1 LVYNS
6 PNRQEDWLDALR
18 NGTRPTREEEVGHRT
33 ATVCNVANIA
43 YALQR
48 PLEWNPQSE
57 KFIND
62 PGANLM
68 LDRAYRGPW
77 DYRDF

>member
-1 LVYNS
+1 
-6 PNRQEDWLDALR
+6 
-18 NGTRPTREEEVGHRT
+18 
-33 ATVCNVANIA
+33 
-43 YALQR
+43 
-48 PLEWNPQSE
+48 LEWNPQSE